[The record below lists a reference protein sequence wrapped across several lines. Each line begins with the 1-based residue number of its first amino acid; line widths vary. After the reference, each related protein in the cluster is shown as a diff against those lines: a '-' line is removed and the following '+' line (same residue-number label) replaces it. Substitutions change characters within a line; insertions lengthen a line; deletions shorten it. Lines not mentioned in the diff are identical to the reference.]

1 MICILFFLYCS
12 IPLCVPLTYA
22 VYWGDE
28 WMGCHTCYTS
38 SVRVHMIWVPKS
50 SPYGLS
56 YCHPLFITKST
67 GSYPQDTS
75 DINTTKVFEEGKV
88 EEGEVEEGVYSLV
101 RILLGILLRIL
112 LRNLLR
118 ILLLK
123 FLVKQKGWETQ
134 FSLSVCPNL
143 TSVFATQSLMK
154 KLSQKG
160 QAWVFSKSV
169 KTANEQRQLQVNYL
183 PGHPAIF

>member
-1 MICILFFLYCS
+1 MI
-12 IPLCVPLTYA
+12 
-22 VYWGDE
+22 
-28 WMGCHTCYTS
+28 
-38 SVRVHMIWVPKS
+38 RVPKS

-143 TSVFATQSLMK
+143 TSIFATQSLMK

>member
-1 MICILFFLYCS
+1 MI
-12 IPLCVPLTYA
+12 
-22 VYWGDE
+22 
-28 WMGCHTCYTS
+28 
-38 SVRVHMIWVPKS
+38 RVPKS

-101 RILLGILLRIL
+101 CILLGILLRNLLRNLLHILLRNLLRIL
-112 LRNLLR
+112 LRNLLC

-143 TSVFATQSLMK
+143 TSIFATQSLMK